1 MEVLLQ
7 GEVAVEQENTSMSRL
22 TSKYQATIP
31 RPVRESLGV
40 GAGDSI
46 AFVVENDRVWVRRA
60 ESLDREYARALSGT
74 MGEWLSPADEDAYR
88 DL

>member
-1 MEVLLQ
+1 
-7 GEVAVEQENTSMSRL
+7 VERETITVSRL

-31 RPVRESLGV
+31 RPVRERLGL

-46 AFVVENDRVWVRRA
+46 AFEVEDDRVWVRRA
-60 ESLDREYARALSGT
+60 EPLDREFARALSGT
-74 MGEWLSPADEDAYR
+74 MGEWLSPADEEAYR

>member
-1 MEVLLQ
+1 MDE
-7 GEVAVEQENTSMSRL
+7 ENISMSRL

-31 RPVRESLGV
+31 RPVRECLGV

-46 AFVVENDRVWVRRA
+46 AFVVEGDRVWVRRA
-60 ESLDREYARALSGT
+60 QRLDREFARALSGT

>member
-1 MEVLLQ
+1 MN
-7 GEVAVEQENTSMSRL
+7 QESITVSRL

-31 RPVRESLGV
+31 RPVRERLGV
-40 GAGDSI
+40 GTGDSI

-60 ESLDREYARALSGT
+60 EPLDWEFARALSGT

-88 DL
+88 EL